1 MWALKVPVCLIFW
14 MGLVACNAE
23 PAPPAPVEGTELL
36 ERLVTG
42 KSRPLFSS
50 GKWLPAH
57 QVFSTVQFHLV
68 EVDLK
73 AAVLVAQSLRS
84 CPLNWV
90 FQPEFQNLPSQIQRR
105 RGSATFPPAHF
116 IFDLFRSTQLAAA
129 RDVLVALLSNSLCE
143 VNLSYAPPGSTPL
156 LLQVLQFSYRDVVL
170 VQPLLLDYAHRVS
183 ASSRSTTAGLSIL
196 HVLSSG
202 GPEPL
207 EVAKELLTVAAKLAS
222 GNVDCVSGAYQAM
235 TAEGE
240 ATGSSTSL
248 ANVYSSSMN
257 TSPSFRA
264 LVQEWD
270 GKAAH
275 VCTSDGESFF
285 GSVEV
290 TWPVATQIGEDFFL
304 SYVEALATVNGTSTA
319 RSARG
324 TNSIVDSIHALIPAS
339 RRNILHVFVLKNWH
353 HAVLR
358 WRDWTTLG
366 LSSKYSVLT
375 ALLEKEKYFQATPLH
390 LAARRESSGAC
401 QSDMFA
407 SLLALLATALAKPDS
422 DPNDALTDQ
431 KTMHV
436 DETSH
441 LVQRLQVAL
450 KSLRSRVT
458 TALGK
463 RIVQL
468 PTNKLHLLSAFFEI
482 DTDEW
487 VSTANTRPVHHVPS
501 PLKVIELQHLPDE
514 ATFQDLLRSG
524 HVFIIRGGA
533 KQFPRLVK
541 HAFSQWTA
549 AQLKSQFG
557 DSMVEVAVVPYI
569 ADHIQKQ
576 TMTLRE
582 FLDSA
587 GPTCSTIG
595 SVDSSSTKYL
605 FSTAFAPSLMSN
617 ASDIETYLRA
627 VAGRELL
634 IEAGSGQM
642 KTHFFAGG
650 QNSGSPVHFHA
661 LAVNVVAWGRKE
673 WWVAPV
679 RKSFYTNEPAAVRRA
694 RIAAQAIESGMPTSS
709 SSEFTHFVQ
718 NALDI
723 VVIPTDVAHTTLNSE
738 FTVGMAIEVTH
749 LAAAPW

>member
-1 MWALKVPVCLIFW
+1 

-557 DSMVEVAVVPYI
+557 DSMVGNLGHASDMIFVFRTRIHSRFGSSNSLLEIECGCEWQVEVAVVPYI

-595 SVDSSSTKYL
+595 SVDSSSTKYVV
-605 FSTAFAPSLMSN
+605 STVDVLCS
-617 ASDIETYLRA
+617 R
-627 VAGRELL
+627 
-634 IEAGSGQM
+634 Q
-642 KTHFFAGG
+642 
-650 QNSGSPVHFHA
+650 
-661 LAVNVVAWGRKE
+661 
-673 WWVAPV
+673 
-679 RKSFYTNEPAAVRRA
+679 
-694 RIAAQAIESGMPTSS
+694 
-709 SSEFTHFVQ
+709 SEDTCR
-718 NALDI
+718 
-723 VVIPTDVAHTTLNSE
+723 LNSLP
-738 FTVGMAIEVTH
+738 FGNLLRPDICFRQHSLLHLCRMPATLKRIFGLLPDANCSSKQVTTPANVPTMEYLIRMVWLH
-749 LAAAPW
+749 DDVVFAAL